1 MYTEKKESANSAK
14 REYVKPFAEVMKLEA
29 FNSLLDWSA
38 PKEQG
43 PGAGEEVEIEA
54 KEEDLFD
61 GIKGHNLWED

>member
-1 MYTEKKESANSAK
+1 MYTEKKESADSAK

-29 FNSLLDWSA
+29 FNSLLNWSA

-43 PGAGEEVEIEA
+43 PGSGNVEIEA

-61 GIKGHNLWED
+61 GIKGHTLWED